1 MSPLAGNDDSAK
13 NNLNFEYLS
22 EKEIFDMSN
31 IYTSADQL
39 IGNTPLLELT
49 HLEEAYGLK
58 AAILAKLEY
67 LNPAGSV
74 KDRIAKAMID
84 DAEQRGLLKKGS
96 VIIEPT
102 SGNTGIGLASVAA
115 ARGYR
120 IIIVMPETMSVERRQ
135 LMKAYGAELVL
146 TEGAKGMKGAIAKA
160 DELAKEIP
168 NSFVPGQFVNP
179 ANPKA
184 HFETTGPEIW
194 EDTDGKVDIFVAG
207 VGTGGTITGTGKFL
221 KSKNPNVKVVA
232 VEPKTSAVLSTGVAG
247 PHKIQGIG
255 AGFVPEVLDTKV
267 YDEIIAVDNDD
278 AFKTGKEFGR
288 REGVL
293 VGISSGAA
301 IWAAIELAKRPENE
315 GKTIV
320 VLLPDT
326 GDRYLSTPLFAD

>member
-1 MSPLAGNDDSAK
+1 MSK
-13 NNLNFEYLS
+13 
-22 EKEIFDMSN
+22 

-39 IGNTPLLELT
+39 VGKTPLLELV
-49 HLEEAYGLK
+49 HIEKAEGLEAKVLG
-58 AAILAKLEY
+58 KLEY
-67 LNPAGSV
+67 FNPAGSV

-84 DAEQRGLLKKGS
+84 DAEQKGLLKEGS

-168 NSFVPGQFVNP
+168 NSFIPGQFVNP
-179 ANPKA
+179 ANPA
-184 HFETTGPEIW
+184 IHRATTGPEIW
-194 EDTDGKVDIFVAG
+194 DDTDGKVDIFVAG
-207 VGTGGTITGTGKFL
+207 VGTGGTVTGVGEYL
-221 KSKNPNVKVVA
+221 KSQNPDVKVVA
-232 VEPKTSAVLSTGVAG
+232 VEPATSPVLSKGVAG
-247 PHKIQGIG
+247 SHKIQGIG
-255 AGFVPEVLDTKV
+255 AGFVPDVLDTKV
-267 YDEIIAVDNDD
+267 YDEIIPVENED
-278 AFKTGKEFGR
+278 AFATGKLIGKS
-288 REGVL
+288 EGVL

-301 IWAAIELAKRPENE
+301 VWAAIQLAKRPENK

-320 VLLPDT
+320 ALLPDT